1 MITNHPSHVLKA
13 LGIDTLDGD
22 YHYDG
27 TELHVEGHTE
37 AELQA
42 EHDKLDIPAIE
53 KAERN
58 EHVRQQRLSEYP
70 DIGDQLDAIWK
81 ELNQLRLNGTN
92 LVADADDVLGQILA
106 VKKKHPKEK

>member
-1 MITNHPSHVLKA
+1 MITKHPSHILKA
-13 LGIDTLDGD
+13 LGIDPLTGD

-27 TELHVEGHTE
+27 TELHIEGHTDDD
-37 AELQA
+37 LQA
-42 EHDKLDIPAIE
+42 EQDKLDIPAIE

-58 EHVRQQRLSEYP
+58 EHVRQLRREEYP
-70 DIGDQLDAIWK
+70 DIGGQLDAIWK